1 MEKSLRLYLPVEG
14 TVKPISEVNDYL
26 FNKKIMGEGIAIEPK
41 GNFLYAPVSGE
52 ITLIYEGRHALAIKT
67 DSGLQIL
74 IHVGIDSVKLNGKGF
89 AYYVNKGDR
98 VEVGD
103 KILFF
108 DREYI
113 ERYASSTTP
122 MVITNSELISN
133 ISFNY
138 KASKVGDIIM
148 DITLKPWTMK

>member
-1 MEKSLRLYLPVEG
+1 MEGNLKLYLPIEG
-14 TVKPISEVNDYL
+14 VVKPISEVNDYL

-52 ITLIYEGRHALAIKT
+52 ITLIYEARHALSIKT
-67 DSGLQIL
+67 DSGLQVL

-113 ERYASSTTP
+113 GKYASTTTP
-122 MVITNSELISN
+122 IVITNSELISN

-138 KASKVGDIIM
+138 KAYKVGDVIM
-148 DITLKPWTMK
+148 DITLKP

>member
-1 MEKSLRLYLPVEG
+1 MEKNLKLYLPVEG
-14 TVKPISEVNDYL
+14 AVKPISEVNDYL

-52 ITLIYEGRHALAIKT
+52 ITLIYEGRHALSIKT
-67 DSGLQIL
+67 DSGLQVL

-89 AYYVNKGDR
+89 AYYVNKGDH
-98 VEVGD
+98 VDVGD

-108 DREYI
+108 DRAYI
-113 ERYASSTTP
+113 EKYASTTTP

-138 KASKVGDIIM
+138 KAYKVGDVIM
-148 DITLKPWTMK
+148 DITLKP